1 MADQI
6 YQTLCA
12 ALDAR
17 GYHYDKDETK
27 RSIRCTLKGRDI
39 PITFMIVVNDSRKLI
54 EFVSVL
60 PCKMPED
67 KRIDGAIATTIANFG
82 MYDGT
87 INYNIKDGIL
97 MYRMTSCFKGDTKV
111 GQGLFHYMIDCG
123 CTNVDRYNDRFYAL
137 AEGIIDI
144 QKFVE
149 ME

>member
-17 GYHYDKDETK
+17 GYTYEKNEEK
-27 RSIRCTLKGRDI
+27 RSIQCTLRGADI
-39 PITFMIVVNDSRKLI
+39 PIRFIIIVNDERKLI

-60 PCKMPED
+60 PCRMPED
-67 KRIDGAIATTIANFG
+67 KRIEGAIATTIANFG

-87 INYNIKDGIL
+87 IHYNIHDGIL
-97 MYRMTSCFKGDTKV
+97 LYRMTSCFKGDTKV

-123 CTNVDRYNDRFYAL
+123 CTNVDRYNDRFYNL
-137 AEGIIDI
+137 AEGKISI
-144 QKFVE
+144 QEFVDLE
-149 ME
+149 